1 MAKTLNFVMFSTTIK
16 NNNFWGSILV
26 ARNGGTS
33 YNCCYFDLCWEV
45 PQNTIALF
53 QGATQGNGVRG
64 ELSENLGTSVGSLRR
79 HVAAS
84 HQAEG
89 RGRQGAGSRKVGIGG
104 WGSQRETKKLEAVI
118 TGWAVLGEHS
128 GKKGESPAGW
138 EQPCG
143 GI

>member
-1 MAKTLNFVMFSTTIK
+1 M
-16 NNNFWGSILV
+16 
-26 ARNGGTS
+26 
-33 YNCCYFDLCWEV
+33 

-53 QGATQGNGVRG
+53 QGATQGNGVGG
-64 ELSENLGTSVGSLRR
+64 ELSENLRTSVGSLRR

-89 RGRQGAGSRKVGIGG
+89 RGRQGLGPVRLALGAGVH
-104 WGSQRETKKLEAVI
+104 QRETKKLEAVI

-143 GI
+143 GDLK